1 MHQWASATLEALE
14 MRCQIRWAS
23 PLGPYCFC
31 FSFLFLFFPRVCV
44 WEGRESGACEQ
55 TIFRLYIC
63 AAVNHNSQVFPPCA
77 YRSCITSKAWKWWET
92 WRGSWSRSCSQT
104 QTTPLYWQ
112 AGATL
117 PEVFSSRCPSA
128 LPLTWSRPSPGHI
141 MLKVARWTSPCQRSR
156 PPLVSSTYWWGLT
169 TQACSGLENDCY

>member
-1 MHQWASATLEALE
+1 MRQWASATLEALE
-14 MRCQIRWAS
+14 MRCQIRWAP

-31 FSFLFLFFPRVCV
+31 FSFLFLFFAHVCV

-156 PPLVSSTYWWGLT
+156 PPLVSSTYW
-169 TQACSGLENDCY
+169 